1 MKREI
6 QDITWRKLVTQI
18 GARDETYGPKLTMDL
33 SRASVIRDP
42 QTGKLMARETEVFRK
57 WRACLAS

>member
-1 MKREI
+1 MKP
-6 QDITWRKLVTQI
+6 DIAKIVRQSAADVPHP
-18 GARDETYGPKLTMDL
+18 ADAPERLTMDL

-42 QTGKLMARETEVFRK
+42 RTGKLMARETEVFRK